1 MSKKTHKISMK
12 TPKYLSLLIA
22 LAVTAT
28 AFTSCL
34 KDDDTTEDY
43 AGLCHVNNVIL
54 GSMKRYIPFKKADG
68 TDTVSVSTVQ
78 GSTYPLTIDQ
88 VGHRIFNCD
97 SLPTYT
103 HVDKVTFT
111 NFTCQGTA
119 TIKSLTTGNDT
130 IFATTDS
137 TDLRQQREITIHG
150 FDGSSTMTYTMELRV
165 HQEEGDSVR
174 WHQQATATPA
184 QGLDDLRLMTRGD
197 SLVAWGTSEGGTVV
211 LWALRSNAG
220 EWQKSVIGENAPLP
234 ASIVKQ
240 ADTFY
245 GLTATHVVKS
255 ADGLVWTSV
264 SQRPEGL
271 GILAGA
277 STRSLYG
284 IGAQGFLR
292 STDHGNTWTADAA
305 SRNDSIPVADV
316 RALAR
321 PTLANSDVEEIILVG
336 TAPGGRSVAWK
347 RNEMRTAELEGVAD
361 FRWTHISAENGN
373 HRQMPNV
380 SLPSL
385 AFYGG
390 GAALL
395 GTKTNGYA
403 ALYLS
408 DDTGRSWDPTRIL
421 LPQLPTQAKAVMTT
435 DNENFIWVLCGADGQ
450 LWRGRLNRLGWKDAN
465 AVR

>member
-1 MSKKTHKISMK
+1 MK
-12 TPKYLSLLIA
+12 TPKYLSLLMA

-78 GSTYPLTIDQ
+78 GSTYPLSIDQ
-88 VGHRIFNCD
+88 VGRRIFNCD

-130 IFATTDS
+130 VFSTSDS
-137 TDLRQQREITIHG
+137 TDLRQPREITIHG
-150 FDGSSTMTYTMELRV
+150 FDGSSTATYVLSLNI
-165 HQEEGDSVR
+165 HQEEGDSMR
-174 WHQQATATPA
+174 WQQLAASTPV
-184 QGLDDLRLMTRGD
+184 QGLDGLRLMTRGD
-197 SLVAWGTSEGGTVV
+197 SLLAWGTGEEGTVA
-211 LWALRSNAG
+211 LWALRNNAG

-255 ADGLVWTSV
+255 ADGLAWTPASE
-264 SQRPEGL
+264 RPAGL
-271 GILAGA
+271 TMLAGA
-277 STRSLYG
+277 STRSLYALG
-284 IGAQGFLR
+284 TQGFLR
-292 STDHGNTWTADAA
+292 STDQGATWAADAA
-305 SRNDSIPVADV
+305 SRPDSIPVADV

-321 PTLANSDVEEIILVG
+321 PTLANPEVEEIILVG

-361 FRWTHISAENGN
+361 FQWTHISAENGN

-380 SLPSL
+380 SLPAL

-421 LPQLPTQAKAVMTT
+421 LPQLPTQAKATMTV
-435 DNENFIWVLCGADGQ
+435 DEENFIWVICAADGE
-450 LWRGRLNRLGWKDAN
+450 LWRGRLNRLGWTATN
-465 AVR
+465 ARR

>member
-1 MSKKTHKISMK
+1 MK
-12 TPKYLSLLIA
+12 TPKYLSLLMA
-22 LAVTAT
+22 LAITAT

-34 KDDDTTEDY
+34 KNDEPTDDY
-43 AGLCHVNNVIL
+43 AGLCYVNNVIV

-68 TDTVSVSTVQ
+68 TDTVSITTIQ

-88 VGHRIFNCD
+88 VGRRIFNCD
-97 SLPTYT
+97 SLPVFT

-130 IFATTDS
+130 VFSTTDS
-137 TDLRQQREITIHG
+137 TDLRQPREITIHG

-165 HQEEGDSVR
+165 HQEEGDSMR
-174 WHQQATATPA
+174 WQQQATATPA

-197 SLVAWGTSEGGTVV
+197 SLLAWGSSEGNTVA
-211 LWALRSNAG
+211 LWALRSSAG
-220 EWQKSVIGENAPLP
+220 EWQKSAIGENAPLP
-234 ASIVKQ
+234 ASIVKK

-255 ADGLVWTSV
+255 ADGLTWTAIAE
-264 SQRPEGL
+264 RPAGL
-271 GILAGA
+271 TTLAAA

-284 IGAQGFLR
+284 IGTKGFLR
-292 STDHGNTWTADAA
+292 STDHGTTWTADAA
-305 SRNDSIPVADV
+305 SRTDSIPVADV

-321 PTLANSDVEEIILVG
+321 PTLTNPEVEEIILVG
-336 TAPGGRSVAWK
+336 TADGGRSVAWK

-361 FRWTHISAENGN
+361 FRWTHISAEDGN
-373 HRQMPNV
+373 YRQMPNV

-385 AFYGG
+385 SFYDG
-390 GAALL
+390 GAVLL
-395 GTKTNGYA
+395 GTKANGYA

-408 DDTGRSWDPTRIL
+408 NDTGRSWDPTQIL

-435 DNENFIWVLCGADGQ
+435 DNENFIWILCGADGQ
-450 LWRGRLNRLGWKDAN
+450 LWRGRLNRLGWKDVN
-465 AVR
+465 ECR